1 MSNVKERI
9 IGAVSIMTEADAE
22 KLWKLILGTFALAN
36 ATEDIPTEEEIHILN
51 EYRTGNPDF
60 QPFISQEYLLKE
72 LDL

>member
-9 IGAVSIMTEADAE
+9 IGAVSIMTEDDAE

-36 ATEDIPTEEEIHILN
+36 AKEEIPDEEDVRILN
-51 EYRTGNPDF
+51 EYHAGNPNY
-60 QPFISQEYLLKE
+60 QPHMSHEDVLKE